1 MAMLRA
7 YLVDAT
13 YDWLIDHGFTP
24 YLLVDTEFE
33 GVEVPWDYVED
44 DGKILLNLS
53 PEAIV
58 DYSCDDEYISFH
70 SSFDGES
77 MQVFVPLE
85 AVSALYSKETGQGVY
100 GRDYGYGMVV
110 NEGDSEDDLNPD
122 PVDKEA
128 SNASNKPD
136 GSLRL
141 V

>member
-1 MAMLRA
+1 MAMLRS
-7 YLVDAT
+7 YLIDAT
-13 YDWLIDHGFTP
+13 YDWLLDHGFTP
-24 YLLVDTEFE
+24 YLLVDTEFD

-44 DGKILLNLS
+44 DGKILLNLA

-58 DYSCDDEYISFH
+58 DYNCDDEYVSFH

-85 AVSALYSKETGQGVY
+85 AISALYAKETGQGLY

-110 NEGDSEDDLNPD
+110 NEGDNEEDLNPD
-122 PVDKEA
+122 PV
-128 SNASNKPD
+128 NQD
-136 GSLRL
+136 GDDDPSSPNSGLRL